1 MGSTKNG
8 ARVPHVRNRFTSMDI
23 GMNSQIPLYCK
34 QDIFIFYIQWL
45 IFLLI
50 GNTMKKYHAQKRLN
64 NILKNCLLSAAA
76 QLHRPLSW
84 LCFQMYALLLLQL
97 MDHRKQV
104 TRLGI
109 PFRPEHPYDTHAR
122 LLLL

>member
-1 MGSTKNG
+1 M
-8 ARVPHVRNRFTSMDI
+8 
-23 GMNSQIPLYCK
+23 
-34 QDIFIFYIQWL
+34 
-45 IFLLI
+45 
-50 GNTMKKYHAQKRLN
+50 
-64 NILKNCLLSAAA
+64 KNCLLSAAA

-122 LLLL
+122 SSFEQRSSLCLLAPLHRGLRKYRSLVPGQSLFVCPSCNSSSPSTSPWSTWRCPLSATIWALMRAA

>member
-1 MGSTKNG
+1 MDLSWLISKHIK
-8 ARVPHVRNRFTSMDI
+8 RVC
-23 GMNSQIPLYCK
+23 IPLYCK

-50 GNTMKKYHAQKRLN
+50 GNIMKNTMQKRLN

-84 LCFQMYALLLLQL
+84 LCFQMYAILLLQL

-109 PFRPEHPYDTHAR
+109 PFRPEHPYETHAR

>member
-1 MGSTKNG
+1 MKLMSCDILIVGSGLTG
-8 ARVPHVRNRFTSMDI
+8 LVTAYSL
-23 GMNSQIPLYCK
+23 S
-34 QDIFIFYIQWL
+34 
-45 IFLLI
+45 LLGFKI
-50 GNTMKKYHAQKRLN
+50 ILTDKKKII
-64 NILKNCLLSAAA
+64 NILKNCLLSAAE

-109 PFRPEHPYDTHAR
+109 PFRPEHPYETHAR
-122 LLLL
+122 LAGFNTTSSLQACPKTAFTPMR

>member
-1 MGSTKNG
+1 PSAKGDDK
-8 ARVPHVRNRFTSMDI
+8 
-23 GMNSQIPLYCK
+23 
-34 QDIFIFYIQWL
+34 FITNDYLQ
-45 IFLLI
+45 
-50 GNTMKKYHAQKRLN
+50 QC
-64 NILKNCLLSAAA
+64 LKNCLLSAAA

>member
-23 GMNSQIPLYCK
+23 GMNSQIPLYSK

-50 GNTMKKYHAQKRLN
+50 GNTMKNTML
-64 NILKNCLLSAAA
+64 
-76 QLHRPLSW
+76 
-84 LCFQMYALLLLQL
+84 
-97 MDHRKQV
+97 RKGL
-104 TRLGI
+104 TI
-109 PFRPEHPYDTHAR
+109 F
-122 LLLL
+122 